1 MSTSTKNTTLVV
13 GATGNTGKHVVQFLL
28 DQKDQTVKVVC
39 RSKEKMLSLLKQE
52 DYGDRLQVVEDSITQ
67 VKEEDL
73 KKLTQDCSAVVSCL
87 GHNITLSGMWGRQD
101 RRLVKDTAERL
112 TKAMPTSA
120 KFVLMGSCGIS
131 VPGDDQRSFGDRVV
145 LSLLRLLVPP
155 HVDNEE
161 ASAYVLSLAPS
172 DDPSSPEW
180 CIVRPTNL
188 QEGPPQKY
196 VLHSK
201 PPEGLFGDGIV
212 TRATV
217 ARFIVDLL
225 TDSAKW
231 NSYKYQTPVIHDDP
245 ASLTETTTTK

>member
-1 MSTSTKNTTLVV
+1 MSTSKNTTLVV

-39 RSKEKMLSLLKQE
+39 RSKEKMLSQLKQE
-52 DYGDRLQVVEDSITQ
+52 DYGDRLQIVEDSITQ
-67 VKEEDL
+67 VQEDDL

-112 TKAMPTSA
+112 TKAMPKSA
-120 KFVLMGSCGIS
+120 KFVLIGSDGIS
-131 VPGDDQRSFGDRVV
+131 VPGDDQRSFGERVV
-145 LSLLRLLVPP
+145 IFLLRLLLPP
-155 HVDNEE
+155 HMDNEE
-161 ASAYVLSLAPS
+161 TSAYVLSLAPS
-172 DDPSSPEW
+172 DPSSPEW
-180 CIVRPTNL
+180 CIVRPTDL
-188 QEGPPQKY
+188 QEGAPQKY

-201 PPEGLFGDGIV
+201 PTGGLFGDAVV

-245 ASLTETTTTK
+245 ASLTETTKTK